1 MVKSVRI
8 IHLTIFALLFLFVL
22 QGRSLAANRYV
33 APTIAD
39 CNAVCD
45 SVSDDPCLCYT
56 NIQTAIDNSDAG
68 TGDIIIVYPGDY
80 VGNFV
85 LNKAVSISGT
95 ETAQVRFY
103 AQGSSPAL
111 TINSTGSSV
120 GIKRITFMTG
130 GTGIRVVNAMSSV
143 EIKNNIFR
151 LGSSGTGVIV
161 QSSPSTRIIN
171 NTFYGNATAISRDSA
186 SIEIVNN
193 IFSLNSTNISQ
204 AGLTDESNIS
214 YNCFHPAASEPNGS
228 YYIPDQ
234 DHPDPDPKF
243 VNPDNGDF
251 HLQTGS
257 PCIDTGS
264 PSISDP
270 SFYPDVRSDMGAY
283 GGPDTDTIPF
293 PVSDLS
299 VISKTDNSV
308 TVSWGL
314 NRCYL
319 TAGYKVYYDS
329 DRSGP
334 PYEGAD
340 SDDGAGNALPS
351 PIDAG
356 NVTQYTIANLDPSV
370 TKPAAPTGLASEP
383 LNSSLRL
390 FWNPVSG
397 ATGYNVY
404 AEPGDC
410 ASSCTEPSTK
420 AASVSTNSITLYG
433 LENPDPDPHCY
444 CIAVSAYAQTTYYIA
459 VRPYYSDSST
469 EAVQYSNEV
478 SVGVGSMLESDKSAV
493 IRDYPEP
500 IVANPD
506 LPSTGCFIA
515 TAAYGYYSS
524 EEVQALRLFRDRYL
538 MTNSFGRA
546 FVAWYYLVSPK
557 IAAHINSHPG
567 LKPLVRAG
575 LMPVVWAAMF
585 MTTTT
590 PLIRLGAFGIIALLF
605 VFLMKAWR
613 RGQRP

>member
-8 IHLTIFALLFLFVL
+8 IHSTIFALLFLFAT
-22 QGRSLAANRYV
+22 QSRGLAANRYV
-33 APTIAD
+33 AVTVAD
-39 CNAVCD
+39 CQDVCD
-45 SVSDDPCLCYT
+45 SVLDNPCHCYT
-56 NIQTAIDNSDAG
+56 NIQSAIDNSDASA
-68 TGDIIIVYPGDY
+68 GDIIIVHPGDY

-95 ETAQVRFY
+95 ETARVRFH

-111 TINSTGSSV
+111 TINGLTSSV
-120 GIKRITFMTG
+120 SIKRITFMTG
-130 GTGIRVVNAMSSV
+130 GRGILVTNSQSSV

-151 LGSSGTGVIV
+151 LGSSGSGVIV

-193 IFSLNSTNISQ
+193 IFSLNSTNIYQ
-204 AGLTDESNIS
+204 AGLADEANIS
-214 YNCFHPAASEPNGS
+214 YNCFHPTAPEPNGEN
-228 YYIPDQ
+228 YIPDT

-243 VNPDNGDF
+243 VGPANGDF

-270 SFYPDVRSDMGAY
+270 SFYPNVRSDIGAY

-293 PVSDLS
+293 PVSDLAL
-299 VISKTDNSV
+299 VSKTDDSV
-308 TVSWGL
+308 TVSWSP
-314 NRCYL
+314 NTCYL
-319 TAGYKVYYDS
+319 TAGYNVYYDS

-340 SDDGAGNALPS
+340 SDDGAGNSLPS

-370 TKPAAPTGLASEP
+370 TQPAAPSGLASEP
-383 LNSSLRL
+383 LNSSLKL

-397 ATGYNVY
+397 ATGYNIYV
-404 AEPGDC
+404 EPGDC
-410 ASSCTEPSTK
+410 ASSCTAPSTK
-420 AASVSTNSITLYG
+420 AASVGTNSIILSG

-459 VRPYYSDSST
+459 VRPYYSDSSK

-478 SVGVGSMLESDKSAV
+478 SVGVGSLLESDKSAP

-506 LPSTGCFIA
+506 LPKKGCFIA

-538 MTNSFGRA
+538 MTNSPGRA

-557 IAAHINSHPG
+557 IAAYINSHPG
-567 LKPLVRAG
+567 LKPLVRAV
-575 LMPVVWAAMF
+575 LMPAIGAAIF
-585 MTTTT
+585 MTSTT
-590 PLIRLGAFGIIALLF
+590 PLIRLSTLGILTLLF
-605 VFLMKAWR
+605 ILRRKARR